1 MTSSSTTDVLQL
13 VIGYA
18 LDPRSNQRLQRIEIR
33 NSIQLRHLW
42 ILRRIHIPS
51 ERHTGPHAAVA
62 WFGET
67 SAYLSIMI
75 SLLVLM
81 TGYGCGVIGGSSLFQ
96 RYIRKFI
103 EDYGTPLTIIFFT
116 GFVNIGKMRS
126 VDLATLPTSKAFFQ
140 RKTEDGSS
148 TFGT

>member
-1 MTSSSTTDVLQL
+1 MTSSSITDVLQL

-62 WFGET
+62 WFGGDKC
-67 SAYLSIMI
+67 LS
-75 SLLVLM
+75 L
-81 TGYGCGVIGGSSLFQ
+81 
-96 RYIRKFI
+96 
-103 EDYGTPLTIIFFT
+103 DNDLTFSFDDWIW
-116 GFVNIGKMRS
+116 
-126 VDLATLPTSKAFFQ
+126 L
-140 RKTEDGSS
+140 
-148 TFGT
+148 